1 MRHQAKCFVLT
12 VGVMLMVASA
22 AGHQFQLMEASINEI
37 HRGLQSGNLTCHS
50 LVQQYLERI
59 KAYDQQGPA
68 LNAML
73 YVNPKVLEQADDMDK
88 QLKRGT
94 KIKPLQCIPV
104 VLKDNF
110 DTADM
115 PTAGASLALKGMQ
128 PTKDAFTVARLRQNG
143 ALILGK
149 TNMHELALFGLTLSS
164 LGGQTKN
171 PYELSRTPGGSS
183 GGTGAALAANFATV
197 GTGSDTV
204 NSIRSPSSANSLV
217 GIRPTRGLISR
228 TGIIPVSFTQDAA
241 GPLARTVADAA
252 VMLDVMA
259 GYDPDDPVTALGI
272 SRIPVTYTAS
282 LDRDGLKSARIG
294 VLRTLFGS
302 GPDHQEVNHVMANAL
317 EVLKKEGAVLIDI
330 DDATVET
337 GKLNSDLDVQK
348 YEFKFQLNNYLKAQP
363 NPPLHS
369 LAELIASGKYH
380 KASLDKKFLA
390 SAESYENGLNEPD
403 YKDRRVK
410 IDDLRVRLANL
421 MARNN
426 VVALLYPHQKRLPV
440 MIGQMNQAERNG
452 ILASL
457 AGFPAITVP
466 AGFSTPR
473 ESAPI
478 GVPVGIE
485 FLGPPFSEQQLLRIA
500 YGFEQATH
508 ARKPPQCTPPLS
520 RISFN
525 PNGRINRL
533 GWVASSRNKLR

>member
-1 MRHQAKCFVLT
+1 VGHEAKFFVLA
-12 VGVMLMVASA
+12 VGVMLMVSSA
-22 AGHQFQLMEASINEI
+22 AGQPFQLMEASINEI
-37 HRGLQSGNLTCHS
+37 HRGFESGKLTCHS
-50 LVQQYLERI
+50 LVQHYLDRI
-59 KAYDQQGPA
+59 KAYDQQGPT
-68 LNAML
+68 LNALL
-73 YVNPKVLEQADDMDK
+73 YVNPQVLEQADAMDK
-88 QLKRGT
+88 QFKRGT
-94 KIKPLQCIPV
+94 ELKPLQGIPV

-115 PTAGASLALKGMQ
+115 PTTGASLALQGMH

-149 TNMHELALFGLTLSS
+149 TNMHELALGGLTSSS

-171 PYELSRTPGGSS
+171 PYELPRTPGGSS

-228 TGIIPVSFTQDAA
+228 VGVIPVSFTQDAA

-272 SRIPVTYTAS
+272 GRIPATYTVS
-282 LDRDGLKSARIG
+282 LDRNGLKGTRIG

-302 GPDHQEVNHVMANAL
+302 GPDHQEVNRVTANAL
-317 EVLKKEGAVLIDI
+317 EVLKKHGAILVDI
-330 DDATVET
+330 DDAAFDT

-348 YEFKFQLNNYLKAQP
+348 YEYRSQLNNYLKTQP
-363 NPPLHS
+363 NPPVHS
-369 LAELIASGKYH
+369 LAELIASGKYD
-380 KASLDKKFLA
+380 KASLDKFLA
-390 SAESYENGLNEPD
+390 SAESYEDGLSEPD

-410 IDDLRVRLANL
+410 IDDLRIQLANL
-421 MARNN
+421 VGKNKVA
-426 VVALLYPHQKRLPV
+426 ALLYPHQQRLPV
-440 MIGQMNQAERNG
+440 MIGEMNQAERNG
-452 ILASL
+452 VLAAL

-466 AGFSTPR
+466 AGFSTPT
-473 ESAPI
+473 ENAPI

-485 FLGPPFSEQQLLRIA
+485 FLGPPFSEPQLLQIA
-500 YGFEQATH
+500 YGFEQETH
-508 ARKPPQCTPPLS
+508 ARKPPQSTPPL
-520 RISFN
+520 
-525 PNGRINRL
+525 NGR
-533 GWVASSRNKLR
+533 